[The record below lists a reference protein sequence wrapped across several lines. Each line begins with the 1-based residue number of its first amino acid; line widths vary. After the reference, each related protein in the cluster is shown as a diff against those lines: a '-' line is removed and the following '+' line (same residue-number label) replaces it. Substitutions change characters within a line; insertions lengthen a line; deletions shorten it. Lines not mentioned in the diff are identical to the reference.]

1 MLARRYYIGLLFFL
15 FSQMS
20 LFSQD
25 QQQHVFNIY
34 FKTNAD
40 AISSES
46 MATIRQQLLDI
57 GTRNIREIKIKGHA
71 DSDANDSFNIN
82 LSNRRATNAL
92 EYFIT
97 QGVPET
103 MISKEAFGESEP
115 VSELKFLN
123 RRVEIT
129 VVYEYINIGNDI
141 AGRKFFIKGIAT
153 NFNNGRTLATGYVI
167 EDRKLNV
174 FQWTKA
180 DGKFFFPANRGNNI
194 SITFSKEGFLSST
207 LIINDS
213 YFKSAKGDTIYL
225 EVRLK
230 PIEVVEKIVFD
241 NIFFYS
247 DSDSLKPES
256 KPDLDKLMNILKAD
270 KSLFVE
276 IQGHMSC
283 PLSRPQNF
291 RQKRYNHE
299 LSYKRARTIY
309 RYLVHRGIPAGQ
321 LTFKGMS
328 NFNMIFPEPKNEKE
342 ADKNKRVEVWKLKVI
357 ETN

>member
-1 MLARRYYIGLLFFL
+1 MGRFYLISLFFL
-15 FSQMS
+15 LFSVS

-46 MATIRQQLLDI
+46 MAIIRQQLLDI

-71 DSDANDSFNIN
+71 DSDANDSFNID
-82 LSNRRATNAL
+82 LSNRRASNTL
-92 EYFIT
+92 TYFIT

-115 VSELKFLN
+115 VSELKSLN

-129 VVYEYINIGNDI
+129 VVYDYINIGNDL
-141 AGRKFFIKGIAT
+141 AGRKFFIKGLVT
-153 NFNNGRTLATGYVI
+153 NFNTGRTLAAGYVI
-167 EDRKLNV
+167 EDQKLTV
-174 FQWTKA
+174 FQSTKA
-180 DGKFFFPANRGNNI
+180 DGKFFLPAKPGRNV
-194 SITFSKEGFLSST
+194 SLTFSKDGFLNTT
-207 LIINDS
+207 LVINDS
-213 YFKSAKGDTIYL
+213 YFKSVKGDTIYI
-225 EVRLK
+225 EAKLK

-256 KPDLDKLMNILKAD
+256 KPDLDKLMNILRAD

-276 IQGHMSC
+276 IQGHMNC
-283 PLSRPQNF
+283 PLSRPMNIY
-291 RQKRYNHE
+291 QKRYNHE
-299 LSYKRARTIY
+299 LSHKRARTIY
-309 RYLVHRGIPAGQ
+309 RYLVNHGIPARQ